1 MKLRMLHAGIAAA
14 CLIGLFVPTTLG
26 ATFKPQVIREYE
38 GDQLVFAVIGG
49 ELGVSAGNDNERTFV
64 LDPELKNKLADFI
77 G

>member
-14 CLIGLFVPTTLG
+14 CLIGLFAPRTL
-26 ATFKPQVIREYE
+26 AAAFKPQVIREYE

-49 ELGVSAGNDNERTFV
+49 KLGASVGNDNERTFV
-64 LDPELKNKLADFI
+64 LNMKNKLADFI